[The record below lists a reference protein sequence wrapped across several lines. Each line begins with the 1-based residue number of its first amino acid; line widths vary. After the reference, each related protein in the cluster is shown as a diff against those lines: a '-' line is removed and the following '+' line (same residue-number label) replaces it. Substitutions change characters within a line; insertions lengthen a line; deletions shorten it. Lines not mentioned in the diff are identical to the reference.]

1 MKDAD
6 IQALIDKTFNKL
18 KNTGGGKNASYIPE
32 LAKADP
38 KLFGISFV
46 SCSGHVYEAGKST
59 TTVPIESISKLFTL
73 ARAVEDL
80 GGKTVSKKIGHS
92 GSWMPFNSAVAA
104 DLSPTHTINPF
115 VNQGAMATT
124 SLLYAKDKPKFKH
137 RVLGNLDQFAGKK
150 LGFNSAVYKSESA
163 TNSKNM
169 ALAYLLKSHERF
181 YGDVADTVD
190 VYTQQC
196 SKTVS
201 ARDLA
206 TMACVFAKG
215 GYHPN
220 TGKKVIS
227 KETANYVI
235 RAMHRSG
242 LYEYSGTW
250 AAEVGYVAAKSGV
263 AGGIIIILKGIGGL
277 AIVSPPLDA
286 MGNSVRGIKAGKI
299 ITKGIYNIKDKEQ
312 KFCPPPPKQPRL
324 KKRTS
329 KTKRKKRT
337 NKTKRTRK
345 AKN

>member
-1 MKDAD
+1 MKDAE
-6 IQALIDKTFNKL
+6 IQGLIDKTFNKL

-38 KLFGISFV
+38 NLFGISFV
-46 SCSGHVYEAGKST
+46 SCNGTVYEAGKT
-59 TTVPIESISKLFTL
+59 TTGVPIESISKLFTL
-73 ARAVEDL
+73 ARAVDEL

-92 GSWMPFNSAVAA
+92 GSWLPFNSAVAA
-104 DLSPTHTINPF
+104 DLSPSHTINPF

-124 SLLYAKDKPKFKH
+124 SLLYTKNKAKFKA
-137 RVLGNLDQFAGKK
+137 RVLGNLDRFAGKK
-150 LGFNSAVYKSESA
+150 LGFNTAVYKSESE

-169 ALAYLLKSHERF
+169 ALAYLLKSHDRF
-181 YGDVADTVD
+181 YGDVNDTVD

-215 GYHPN
+215 GYHPH
-220 TGKKVIS
+220 TGKRVIA
-227 KETANYVI
+227 EDTAKYVI

-263 AGGIIIILKGIGGL
+263 AGGVLIILNGIGGL
-277 AIVSPPLDA
+277 AIISPPLDA
-286 MGNSVRGIKAGKI
+286 IGNSVRGVKAGKL
-299 ITKGIYNIKDKEQ
+299 ITKGLYNIKDAAA
-312 KFCPPPPKQPRL
+312 KFCPPPTTKQIRV
-324 KKRTS
+324 KKS
-329 KTKRKKRT
+329 T
-337 NKTKRTRK
+337 NDKTRK
-345 AKN
+345 RRYKSRKSRKTRR

>member
-1 MKDAD
+1 MKDED

-46 SCSGHVYEAGKST
+46 SCSGKIYDAGKST
-59 TTVPIESISKLFTL
+59 TSVPIESISKLFTL
-73 ARAVEDL
+73 ARAVDDL
-80 GGKTVSKKIGHS
+80 GSKVVSKKIGHS
-92 GSWMPFNSAVAA
+92 GSWLPFNSAVAA

-124 SLLYAKDKPKFKH
+124 SLLYMKDKSKFKA

-150 LGFNSAVYKSESA
+150 LGFNNAVYKSESE

-169 ALAYLLKSHERF
+169 ALAYLLESHKRF
-181 YGDVADTVD
+181 YGEVNDTVD

-215 GYHPN
+215 GYHPHN
-220 TGKKVIS
+220 NKKIIS

-286 MGNSVRGIKAGKI
+286 IGNSVRGIKAGKI
-299 ITKGIYNIKDKEQ
+299 ITKGIYNIKDAET
-312 KFCPPPPKQPRL
+312 KFCPPPKQKKTIKRL
-324 KKRTS
+324 KKRT
-329 KTKRKKRT
+329 
-337 NKTKRTRK
+337 TKRTRRNGTRRK
-345 AKN
+345 K